1 MIAKAA
7 SLRNDNGGVA
17 GRTGVSAAVGGNIT
31 NYIGVFSSEEGDVA
45 LASNALN
52 NRGGFIMGQNVT
64 INANAGVNNNTA
76 FIVASK
82 VLSVTAGDNIE
93 NRYGI
98 DFGSTFGT
106 YFGMPQQNGGMV
118 GKEGVSLSGNYIYNG
133 ESRIIAEKRW

>member
-1 MIAKAA
+1 
-7 SLRNDNGGVA
+7 
-17 GRTGVSAAVGGNIT
+17 
-31 NYIGVFSSEEGDVA
+31 
-45 LASNALN
+45 
-52 NRGGFIMGQNVT
+52 FIMGQNVT

-133 ESRIIAEKRW
+133 ESRIIAENGPLTMQARGSIDNARSLLVSG